1 VRVDEVSNCI
11 GGHPGVVPQRPTK
24 RLADEEFGIGCPL
37 LNVRKQPG
45 FVDCILVSKL
55 VKDGGSSDP
64 DRRPSGAHVR
74 DLLQPADLT
83 PDVRTIGA
91 ARTWEAS
98 EMENSAR

>member
-1 VRVDEVSNCI
+1 MRVDEVSNCI

-55 VKDGGSSDP
+55 VKDGGSSDSDVVVIDP
-64 DRRPSGAHVR
+64 SVHDGTEFWIPHHQRADRMCRKRIDGIP
-74 DLLQPADLT
+74 P
-83 PDVRTIGA
+83 
-91 ARTWEAS
+91 
-98 EMENSAR
+98 